1 MQTSFCLHTLFIT
14 VKILIDCYIYQVS
27 IPLVYQSLCDVLMLH
42 LPHENTTCSH
52 VFKFFFYRLKVV
64 IDAMQQR
71 KQIEKQIEVCE
82 KKKLWI
88 EYQDLREKV
97 VEYTNDKKEAVK
109 LVNSHKSKMEP
120 LEKVIEKAKSGISKL
135 EQQKLNSVS
144 SGLESFDIELKIGYN

>member
-1 MQTSFCLHTLFIT
+1 
-14 VKILIDCYIYQVS
+14 
-27 IPLVYQSLCDVLMLH
+27 
-42 LPHENTTCSH
+42 
-52 VFKFFFYRLKVV
+52 
-64 IDAMQQR
+64 MQQR